1 MSKILVVGNP
11 SLDQIDNVY
20 CGAGGPVSYIANIL
34 CSYGH
39 NVTMYSSFAEDF
51 PIESLNPKINLIK
64 NISNNTTKFILSYK
78 NNLREF
84 KIPSEATKLDLAK
97 LYKSIDK
104 YDVVFLAPIFQEID
118 INQVDQL
125 VNSNKKYF
133 VGVPQGWIRIR
144 DNKKILINF
153 RLLKFLPKLEI
164 IFFSEEEIKSSN
176 LKINDIKNL
185 AKILV
190 ITRGHIGSTIY
201 YQEQSFNFS
210 SYRVNSID
218 TTGAGDIYAAVFTM
232 TFFSTKELIYSAN
245 LASKIA
251 SESTKYWGMKGI
263 YEKISH

>member
-133 VGVPQGWIRIR
+133 VGVC
-144 DNKKILINF
+144 IL
-153 RLLKFLPKLEI
+153 
-164 IFFSEEEIKSSN
+164 FS
-176 LKINDIKNL
+176 
-185 AKILV
+185 
-190 ITRGHIGSTIY
+190 IT
-201 YQEQSFNFS
+201 
-210 SYRVNSID
+210 D
-218 TTGAGDIYAAVFTM
+218 
-232 TFFSTKELIYSAN
+232 
-245 LASKIA
+245 
-251 SESTKYWGMKGI
+251 
-263 YEKISH
+263 